1 MSTLKSPEMTTEKW
15 SPVSKSLC
23 SSCSQWQCKLA
34 SSSLPFE
41 ANINVNLWEGHMLRS
56 NSQTCFFA
64 LVKPA
69 PILAE
74 NQTSEARKAK
84 LFRKEEKR
92 KKNKKMDTSVREQR
106 TSALMEAG
114 VPFSLRSIVSCGRAS
129 LLSKS
134 LWAITLSSSTPADKT
149 QWRVQGLRWQ

>member
-1 MSTLKSPEMTTEKW
+1 
-15 SPVSKSLC
+15 
-23 SSCSQWQCKLA
+23 
-34 SSSLPFE
+34 
-41 ANINVNLWEGHMLRS
+41 MLRS

-114 VPFSLRSIVSCGRAS
+114 VPFSLRSIVS
-129 LLSKS
+129 
-134 LWAITLSSSTPADKT
+134 
-149 QWRVQGLRWQ
+149 